1 MLLSQQMECSVGEI
15 TVESYHIAWVQI
27 SRFSRYGKCANLN
40 PSEITLYNNIWY
52 YKNRSARIYAR
63 ANI

>member
-15 TVESYHIAWVQI
+15 TVESYHNAWVQI
-27 SRFSRYGKCANLN
+27 SRFSRYGKGTNLN

-52 YKNRSARIYAR
+52 
-63 ANI
+63 